1 MEQSIWNE
9 TDENKD
15 PSEQPR
21 SSRAFEQISNEP
33 TRVKIN
39 FRANPRPTA
48 CLWKIATNI
57 DEPLQD
63 CYISNGSMEGK
74 AVEGLGTI

>member
-1 MEQSIWNE
+1 MKQSIWNE
-9 TDENKD
+9 IDENKD
-15 PSEQPR
+15 PPEEAR
-21 SSRAFEQISNEP
+21 SSLLEQKSNEP

-39 FRANPRPTA
+39 FRANPRPTD

-57 DEPLQD
+57 DEPLQV